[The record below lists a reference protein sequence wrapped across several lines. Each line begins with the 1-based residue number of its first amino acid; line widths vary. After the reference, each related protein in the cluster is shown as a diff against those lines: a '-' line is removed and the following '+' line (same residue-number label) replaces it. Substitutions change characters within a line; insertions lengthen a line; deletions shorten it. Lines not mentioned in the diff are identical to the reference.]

1 LERIT
6 IIGMGPIG
14 VSIGLALMK
23 AKLKTT
29 EIVGSSGDRDALS
42 TASKIGAMDQA
53 ESNLR
58 SAVRGA
64 SLIVLDLPLS
74 QTKEILDAIAPIVES
89 DAVITDTGTTK
100 VRIAE
105 WAEEVLPKGV
115 SYVGGHPLIKRSLN
129 GMEDS
134 AAELFQGVDYPI
146 MPSKSATKE
155 SVKTVV
161 GMVELLGAKPLFLD
175 PHEHDSYSIAMEVL
189 PIVLSSALVT
199 STASSPSWREMHRLG
214 ASEYE
219 HFTKLANSDPLD
231 NEAECIANAEPLV
244 HWIDEY
250 IAALYQFRKKI
261 AEKEEDLFELF
272 INAWEERAKWEFDAV
287 IPDDSQKLPSANQSL
302 ASAFLGER
310 LLNRYKQM
318 TGGNE
323 KKSKSWEYRRRDG

>member
-1 LERIT
+1 MERIT

-29 EIVGSSGDRDALS
+29 EVIGSSGDRNALS
-42 TASKIGAMDQA
+42 TASKIGAMDGA

-64 SLIVLDLPLS
+64 SLIVFDLPLS

-100 VRIAE
+100 VQIAE
-105 WAEEVLPKGV
+105 WADEVLPKGV
-115 SYVGGHPLIKRSLN
+115 SYVGGHPLVKRSLT
-129 GMEDS
+129 GIEDS
-134 AAELFQGVDYPI
+134 AAELFEGVDYPL
-146 MPSKSATKE
+146 MPSKSATKD

-199 STASSPSWREMHRLG
+199 STARSPGWREMHKLG

-219 HFTKLANSDPLD
+219 HFTKLAKSDPLD
-231 NEAECIANAEPLV
+231 NEAECIANAEPMV

-250 IAALYQFRKKI
+250 IAALYEFRKKI
-261 AEKEEDLFELF
+261 ADKEEDLFELF
-272 INAWEERAKWEFDAV
+272 ITAWEERAKWEFDAV
-287 IPDDSQKLPSANQSL
+287 VRDDTQKLPSAGQSM
-302 ASAFLGER
+302 AAAFLGER
-310 LLNRYKQM
+310 LLNRYQRM
-318 TGGNE
+318 TAGNE
-323 KKSKSWEYRRRDG
+323 DKRKGWKYKKRDG